1 MTVDSSWLVLD
12 IGNSAVK
19 GGLYAGDRLIHT
31 FRTSHEAEPLES
43 HISGALQTA
52 SIARAGLASV
62 VPSTAAAAMQLLEK
76 AGVPLTRVRPT
87 MRLPFELGYRT
98 PDTLGA
104 DRLAAAAAAWIRF
117 GEPMHRGVVALDA
130 GSAFTY
136 EVVDRS
142 GVYRGGT
149 IAPGPGLM
157 QRALH
162 LETAQLPEVPL
173 VIPDEPIGRSTIEA
187 IQVGVMYGFIE
198 SARGLLRRINEALGE
213 ETYVV
218 VTGGWAPVLAE
229 HVDLVDAVE
238 PHLVL
243 EGVRLLMQ
251 INDE

>member
-1 MTVDSSWLVLD
+1 MDSSWLVFD

-19 GGLYAGDRLIHT
+19 GGLYDGDRLVRT
-31 FRTSHEAEPLES
+31 FRTTHEPLS
-43 HISGALQTA
+43 LSSAVSNALQSA
-52 SIARAGLASV
+52 SIERAGLASV
-62 VPSTAAAAMQLLEK
+62 VPSTSATVMELLGK
-76 AGVPLTRVRPT
+76 AGVAITRVNHT

-98 PDTLGA
+98 PETLGA

-117 GEPMHRGVVALDA
+117 GQPVRRGVVALDA

-136 EVVDRS
+136 EVVDRD

-173 VIPDEPIGRSTIEA
+173 VLPDEPIGRSTTEA
-187 IQVGVMYGFIE
+187 IQVGVMFGFVE
-198 SARGLLRRINEALGE
+198 SARGLLRRINESLGE

-218 VTGGWAPVLAE
+218 VTGGWAPVLAQQ
-229 HVDLVDAVE
+229 VDLVDSVE